1 MTLLQTSPLQQLT
14 EQIAD
19 WRSTELEVDLTTRVV
34 RNIALTGR
42 KSRNGYEYT
51 PEALR
56 GAISLYEH
64 KPVFLDHAVRSNRP
78 FDRSTRDLVGS
89 IVEPRFEQGRIRGNI
104 KVLDTEAGRTFL
116 ALTEAD
122 EIPVGMSHVVLAR
135 RSADRKQV
143 ESIEEVV
150 SVDAVIYPA
159 TTASFR
165 ESYDPQNREP
175 VVNSA
180 EAIRQRIEMSLPE
193 HLQSIDEARTLF
205 VRGVYPGFVLL
216 DEQSSEETESFFAL
230 EWTDNDGGLVLG
242 ESLNPVSVEE
252 LNAIVWSLETDQ
264 SRELQVE
271 HDRLRKQLEEVQ
283 RSSSR
288 QKILAESGLPD
299 YAVTDEFRQQI
310 LKAESDDEG
319 RKLIRDRLAIIQE
332 SRQRAPL
339 SRPRRSENQCGPSDQ
354 QIVSLIRAGR
364 TVPQGRLVTH

>member
-1 MTLLQTSPLQQLT
+1 MTLLQTTPLQQLT

-19 WRSTELEVDLTTRVV
+19 WRSTELEVDRPARIV
-34 RNIALTGR
+34 RNIALTGC

-56 GAISLYEH
+56 GAIALYEH
-64 KPVFLDHAVRSNRP
+64 KPVFLDHAARSTKP

-122 EIPVGMSHVVLAR
+122 EMPVGMSHVVLAR

-165 ESYDPQNREP
+165 ENYEGVEPDPVLDSEEKIRRLQSERDCLQEQL
-175 VVNSA
+175 SAA
-180 EAIRQRIEMSLPE
+180 EAER
-193 HLQSIDEARTLF
+193 
-205 VRGVYPGFVLL
+205 
-216 DEQSSEETESFFAL
+216 
-230 EWTDNDGGLVLG
+230 
-242 ESLNPVSVEE
+242 
-252 LNAIVWSLETDQ
+252 
-264 SRELQVE
+264 
-271 HDRLRKQLEEVQ
+271 DRLQEQMR
-283 RSSSR
+283 RSGAR
-288 QKILAESGLPD
+288 QKMLAESGLPD
-299 YAVTDEFRQQI
+299 YALTDEFREQI
-310 LKAESDDEG
+310 LNAETDEAC
-319 RKLIRDRLAIIQE
+319 RKLIRDRLAVIQE
-332 SRQRAPL
+332 SRQRTPF
-339 SRPRRSENQCGPSDQ
+339 SRIRRTENHSAPSDQ

-364 TVPQGRLVTH
+364 ITPQGRLVTH

>member
-1 MTLLQTSPLQQLT
+1 MTLLQTTPLQQLT

-19 WRSTELEVDLTTRVV
+19 WRSTELEVDRPARIV
-34 RNIALTGR
+34 RNIALTGC

-56 GAISLYEH
+56 EAIALYED
-64 KPVFLDHAVRSNRP
+64 KPVFLDHAVRSTKP

-104 KVLDTEAGRTFL
+104 KVLYTEAGRTFL

-135 RSADRKQV
+135 RSTDRKQV

-165 ESYDPQNREP
+165 ENYDGIEPEP
-175 VVNSA
+175 VLDS
-180 EAIRQRIEMSLPE
+180 EEEIRQ
-193 HLQSIDEARTLF
+193 LQSERDCLK
-205 VRGVYPGFVLL
+205 
-216 DEQSSEETESFFAL
+216 EQLSA
-230 EWTDNDGGLVLG
+230 
-242 ESLNPVSVEE
+242 VEE
-252 LNAIVWSLETDQ
+252 E
-264 SRELQVE
+264 R
-271 HDRLRKQLEEVQ
+271 DRLQEQMR

-288 QKILAESGLPD
+288 QKMLAESGLPE
-299 YAVTDEFRQQI
+299 YAISDGFREQI
-310 LKAESDDEG
+310 LQAETDDVC
-319 RKLIRDRLAIIQE
+319 RTLIRDRLAVIQE
-332 SRQRAPL
+332 SRQRTPF
-339 SRPRRSENQCGPSDQ
+339 SRIRRTGNYSGPSDQ

-364 TVPQGRLVTH
+364 TTPQGRLITH